1 MVLSIFDI
9 QLDALYSFTIVIDII
24 YSNEKV
30 LSSII
35 FV

>member
-9 QLDALYSFTIVIDII
+9 QLNALYSFTIIIDII
-24 YSNEKV
+24 YSSEKV

-35 FV
+35 FI